1 MKIYTETVDSA
12 TYELLKKFMSDPF
25 LKDFNLV
32 GGTSLSLQMGHRKSV
47 DLDLFYYGE
56 SYRRQDGLAYHRK
69 TALPDGRVPEQ
80 GIRRPACPQI
90 RITGTIYNAAGYP
103 SCRTAA
109 IMPST
114 WPRASM
120 RPWKP

>member
-47 DLDLFYYGE
+47 DLDLFCYGE
-56 SYRRQDGLAYHRK
+56 SFDSMVIAEHLRHNYDFELSAIYPGALLAHVQNVK
-69 TALPDGRVPEQ
+69 TDFIKAYNRLTEPLAVTED
-80 GIRRPACPQI
+80 GIRLVN
-90 RITGTIYNAAGYP
+90 Y
-103 SCRTAA
+103 
-109 IMPST
+109 
-114 WPRASM
+114 
-120 RPWKP
+120 KP